1 MVKTLFIEE
10 QIDYWGTQL
19 APHWIYTKYGLPGDA
34 IVAFIGEAK
43 VPLNNM
49 VDLKDRMEN
58 AFIYSPLMLHFLIE
72 HFDSNLE
79 LAVYR
84 QRMFIIAVKEELEQF
99 EIPVNRR
106 GDDLYVSKGK
116 LSVSIA
122 TRSLVSTLIHV
133 GLNIETK
140 GTPVNTAGLGQLG
153 IADVKSFAE
162 NVMIRYKR
170 ELEQIYE
177 ARCKVRGLAFEG

>member
-10 QIDYWGTQL
+10 QINYLGTQL
-19 APHWIYTKYGLPGDA
+19 APHWIYTKFGLPGDA
-34 IVAFIGEAK
+34 IVAFLGEAK
-43 VPLNNM
+43 VPIANM

-58 AFIYSPLMLHFLIE
+58 AFIYSPLMLHFIIE
-72 HFDSNLE
+72 HFDTDLE

-84 QRMFIIAVKEELEQF
+84 QRMFMVAVKEELEQF
-99 EIPVNRR
+99 EIPINRR
-106 GDDLYVSKGK
+106 GDDLYVGKDK

-122 TRSLVSTLIHV
+122 TRSLISTLIHV
-133 GLNIETK
+133 GLNIETEA
-140 GTPVNTAGLGQLG
+140 TPVNTAGLGQLG
-153 IADVKSFAE
+153 IIDVKSFAE
-162 NVMIRYKR
+162 NVMLRYKR

>member
-1 MVKTLFIEE
+1 MVKTLFIEK
-10 QIDYWGTQL
+10 QIDYLGTQL
-19 APHWIYTKYGLPGDA
+19 APHWIYKNFALSGDA
-34 IVAFIGEAK
+34 LVAFIGEAK
-43 VPLNNM
+43 VPINNM

-58 AFIYSPLMLHFLIE
+58 AFIYSPLMLHFIIE

-84 QRMFIIAVKEELEQF
+84 QRMFMVAVKEELEQF
-99 EIPVNRR
+99 EIPVSRR

-133 GLNIETK
+133 GVNIETQN
-140 GTPVNTAGLGQLG
+140 TPVNTAGLDQLG
-153 IADVKSFAE
+153 IADIKSFAG
-162 NVMIRYKR
+162 NVMLRYKR